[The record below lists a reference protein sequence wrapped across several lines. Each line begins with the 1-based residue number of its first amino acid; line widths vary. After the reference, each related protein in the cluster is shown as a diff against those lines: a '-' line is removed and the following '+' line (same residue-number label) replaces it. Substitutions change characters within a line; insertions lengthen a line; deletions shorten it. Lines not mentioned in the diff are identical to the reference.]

1 MNLNKAIVLGN
12 VTNDPVRK
20 SLPSGMTVVNFGI
33 ATNRFY
39 IDKSGQKNKDTEF
52 HNIVLFGKLAEIASQ
67 YLKRGSLVLVEGRLK
82 TRTWAD
88 QSGQKHT
95 KTEIIGEKLQL
106 GPKNLVQN
114 GDKKPPI
121 ADEDIPIIEEGTEEI
136 NIDDI
141 PF

>member
-1 MNLNKAIVLGN
+1 MNLNKAFILGN
-12 VTNDPVRK
+12 VTQDPIRK
-20 SLPSGMTVVNFGI
+20 SLPSGMTVVNLGV

-39 IDKSGQKNKDTEF
+39 IDKTGQKNKETEF

-67 YLKRGSLVLVEGRLK
+67 YLIKGSLVFIEGRIK
-82 TRTWAD
+82 TRTWED
-88 QSGQKHT
+88 QSGQKHI

-106 GPKNLVQN
+106 GPKHSFQN
-114 GDKKPPI
+114 NKTVPLSDK
-121 ADEDIPIIEEGTEEI
+121 DIPIIEEEEPEI